1 MRRPQVSTAIEGQ
14 SEYKED
20 QAKDEFEEEEA
31 EEEEQV
37 ITGQDIF
44 IDYEKIIIILLSF
57 LNSNDAESTSK
68 DLIMNRMKFIVRYNL
83 LQLNGYKIFSI
94 LLLQGF

>member
-68 DLIMNRMKFIVRYNL
+68 DLDNEPHEIYCQVQFIAIKW
-83 LQLNGYKIFSI
+83 LQDI
-94 LLLQGF
+94 LDIAPTGF